1 MPFFR
6 YSTSTKRLKMSEVE
20 KEERGIRIA
29 TSNMTP
35 NDCLHTIPT

>member
-1 MPFFR
+1 
-6 YSTSTKRLKMSEVE
+6 MSEVE

-35 NDCLHTIPT
+35 NDYLHTYYNIYI